1 MVRPRWFIG
10 DHFKGVCSEPPLKD
24 TYTLA
29 STANNIKDDLHFPN
43 TLFVTALYK
52 ITEGSKT
59 KAELEQEKMDAA
71 AFVLTPSP

>member
-1 MVRPRWFIG
+1 MVHWGSLQRCLFRA
-10 DHFKGVCSEPPLKD
+10 SLKD